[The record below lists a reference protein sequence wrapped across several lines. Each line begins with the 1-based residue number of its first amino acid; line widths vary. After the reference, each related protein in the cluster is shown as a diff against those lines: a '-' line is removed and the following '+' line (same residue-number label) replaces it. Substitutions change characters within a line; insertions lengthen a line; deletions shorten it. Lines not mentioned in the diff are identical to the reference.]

1 LRVRY
6 PLCFVPKV
14 PIMQNTAPS
23 ALPSPGANASAGADL
38 SLLLSRVPELAAEIG
53 KEAAKRDLDR
63 ELPFEAFR
71 QFKEMGLGALRIPVA
86 LGGPGGSV
94 ADYIETIMAI
104 GAADSNVAHALRSHF
119 NFTETLIL
127 NPNTAIDRT
136 QLGRVLSG
144 KLFGGAHT
152 EQGTKR
158 PGEVTT
164 RLTKSGDSFRLNGR
178 KWYATGTAFSDFASF
193 SAKNDED
200 QLVGILLPL
209 DRKGISVL
217 DDWDGMGQR
226 LTASGG
232 VLLEDVEVL
241 PHEISTRGLDTLVG
255 RHTSTLRQLHLAASM
270 AGAVRGALAE
280 GTDYVGRQ
288 ARSAA
293 HSAAE
298 TANADPFV
306 QKILGEIAAGSFA
319 VDTLIREGARA
330 LDRSVEAFGTGDAD
344 ALEHAL
350 VESALTTARTQIV
363 ASQIALAAA
372 SNVFELGGG
381 SATSRQL
388 NLDRHWRNIRTVL
401 NHNPLLHKARVV
413 GDFYINGTTTHLKE
427 GRVF

>member
-1 LRVRY
+1 M
-6 PLCFVPKV
+6 P
-14 PIMQNTAPS
+14 NTASS
-23 ALPSPGANASAGADL
+23 AIAAVPVANDRAA
-38 SLLLSRVPELAAEIG
+38 LLARIPDLAAEIS
-53 KEAAKRDLDR
+53 KEAARRDLER
-63 ELPFEAFR
+63 ELPHEAFR
-71 QFKEMGLGALRIPVA
+71 LFKDAGLGALRIPAA

-94 ADYIETIMAI
+94 VDYIDMIMTI

-119 NFTETLIL
+119 NFTEALLL
-127 NPNTAIDRT
+127 NPGSALDRT
-136 QLGRVLSG
+136 QLSRVLAG

-158 PGEVTT
+158 PGDVTT
-164 RLTKSGDSFRLNGR
+164 RLTKSGESYRLNGR
-178 KWYATGTAFSDFASF
+178 KWYATGTAFADFASF
-193 SAKNDED
+193 SARNDED
-200 QLVGILLPL
+200 QLASVLLPV
-209 DRKGISVL
+209 DRKGITIL

-241 PHEISTRGLDTLVG
+241 PHEISTRGLNTLIG

-270 AGAVRGALAE
+270 AGAVRGVLAE
-280 GTDYVGRQ
+280 GTDYVRRQ

-319 VDTLIREGARA
+319 VDTLIRESARA
-330 LDRSVEAFGTGDAD
+330 LDRTVEAFTGDD
-344 ALEHAL
+344 PQRLETALI
-350 VESALTTARTQIV
+350 ESALTTARTQIV
-363 ASQIALAAA
+363 ASQLALAAA
-372 SNVFELGGG
+372 TNVFELGGG
-381 SATSRQL
+381 SATSRHL

-413 GDFYINGTTTHLKE
+413 GDYYINGTTTHLEE
-427 GRVF
+427 GKVF

>member
-1 LRVRY
+1 M
-6 PLCFVPKV
+6 PN
-14 PIMQNTAPS
+14 IAPS
-23 ALPSPGANASAGADL
+23 ALSATAAPGG
-38 SLLLSRVPELAAEIG
+38 LAAHGNNLSELLAKIPRLSAEIS
-53 KEAAKRDLDR
+53 KEAAKRDLER

-71 QFKEMGLGALRIPVA
+71 LFKEAGLGALRIPVA

-94 ADYIETIMAI
+94 ADYIDMIMAI

-119 NFTETLIL
+119 NFTESLIL
-127 NPNTAIDRT
+127 SPNTAIDRT

-164 RLTKSGDSFRLNGR
+164 RLTRTGETYRLNGR

-193 SAKNDED
+193 SARNDED
-200 QLVGILLPL
+200 EFVSVLLPV
-209 DRKGISVL
+209 DRKGITIL

-232 VLLEDVEVL
+232 VRLEDVEVL
-241 PHEISTRGLDTLVG
+241 PHEISRRGLNTLVG

-280 GTDYVGRQ
+280 GTDYVRRQ

-319 VDTLIREGARA
+319 VDTLIRESARA
-330 LDRSVEAFGTGDAD
+330 LDRSVVAFAGDEDEAIET
-344 ALEHAL
+344 ALI
-350 VESALTTARTQIV
+350 ESALTTARTQII
-363 ASQIALAAA
+363 ASQLALAAA
-372 SNVFELGGG
+372 TNVFELGGG
-381 SATSRQL
+381 SATSRHL

-413 GDFYINGTTTHLKE
+413 GDYYINGTTTHLEE
-427 GRVF
+427 GKVF

>member
-1 LRVRY
+1 MPTIAPAIQPVQAASRSSDL
-6 PLCFVPKV
+6 
-14 PIMQNTAPS
+14 TA
-23 ALPSPGANASAGADL
+23 
-38 SLLLSRVPELAAEIG
+38 LLAKVPELATEIA
-53 KEAAKRDLDR
+53 KEAARRDLER

-71 QFKEMGLGALRIPVA
+71 LFREAGLGTLRIPVD

-94 ADYIETIMAI
+94 VDYIEMIMTI

-119 NFTETLIL
+119 NFTEGLLL
-127 NPNTAIDRT
+127 NPNTALDRT
-136 QLGRVLSG
+136 QLSRVLSG

-158 PGEVTT
+158 PGDVTT
-164 RLTKSGDSFRLNGR
+164 RLTKSGDNYRLNGR

-193 SAKNDED
+193 SARNDDD
-200 QLVGILLPL
+200 QLVGVLLPV
-209 DRKGISVL
+209 DRKGITIL

-241 PHEISTRGLDTLVG
+241 PHEISTRGLNTLVG
-255 RHTSTLRQLHLAASM
+255 RHVSTLRQLHLAASM
-270 AGAVRGALAE
+270 AGAVRGVLAE
-280 GTDYVGRQ
+280 GMDYVRRQ
-288 ARSAA
+288 ARSTA

-319 VDTLIREGARA
+319 VDTLIRESARA
-330 LDRSVEAFGTGDAD
+330 LDRTVAAFAAGDPQKLEA
-344 ALEHAL
+344 AL

-363 ASQIALAAA
+363 TSQLALAAA
-372 SNVFELGGG
+372 TNVFELGGG
-381 SATSRQL
+381 SATSRHL
-388 NLDRHWRNIRTVL
+388 NLDRHWRNIRTLL

-413 GDFYINGTTTHLKE
+413 GDYYINGTTTHLEE
-427 GRVF
+427 GKVF

>member
-1 LRVRY
+1 M
-6 PLCFVPKV
+6 PIPASSAVP
-14 PIMQNTAPS
+14 S
-23 ALPSPGANASAGADL
+23 LPVETSRET
-38 SLLLSRVPELAAEIG
+38 LLAKIPDLAAEIA
-53 KEAAKRDLDR
+53 KEAARRDLER
-63 ELPFEAFR
+63 ELPYEAFKL
-71 QFKEMGLGALRIPVA
+71 FKQAGLGALRIPTA

-94 ADYIETIMAI
+94 LDYIEMVMTI

-119 NFTETLIL
+119 NFTEALLL
-127 NPNTAIDRT
+127 NPNSSVDRT
-136 QLGRVLSG
+136 QLTRVLGG

-158 PGEVTT
+158 PGDVAT
-164 RLTKSGDSFRLNGR
+164 RLTKSGESYRLNGR
-178 KWYATGTAFSDFASF
+178 KWYATGTAFADFASF
-193 SAKNDED
+193 SAKDD
-200 QLVGILLPL
+200 DDRLVSALLPV
-209 DRKGISVL
+209 DRKGITIL

-232 VLLEDVEVL
+232 VLLDDVEVL
-241 PHEISTRGLDTLVG
+241 PHEISTRGLSTLIG

-280 GTDYVGRQ
+280 GTDYVRRQ

-319 VDTLIREGARA
+319 VDTLIRESARA
-330 LDRSVEAFGTGDAD
+330 LDRTVEAFANDD
-344 ALEHAL
+344 PQALEQAL
-350 VESALTTARTQIV
+350 IESALTTARTQII
-363 ASQIALAAA
+363 ASQLALSAAT
-372 SNVFELGGG
+372 NVFELGGG
-381 SATSRQL
+381 SATSRHL

-413 GDFYINGTTTHLKE
+413 GDYYINSTTTHLEE
-427 GRVF
+427 GKVF

>member
-1 LRVRY
+1 
-6 PLCFVPKV
+6 
-14 PIMQNTAPS
+14 MANTAPS
-23 ALPSPGANASAGADL
+23 PLPTPEQPGDDSKSPVGDL
-38 SLLLSRVPELAAEIG
+38 ASLLAKVPELAEEI
-53 KEAAKRDLDR
+53 AKGAVRRDLER
-63 ELPFEAFR
+63 ELPFEAFAL
-71 QFKEMGLGALRIPVA
+71 FKEAGLGALRVPVA

-94 ADYIETIMAI
+94 VDYIETIMAI

-119 NFTETLIL
+119 NFTEGLLL

-136 QLGRVLSG
+136 QVSRVLSG

-158 PGEVTT
+158 PGDVTT
-164 RLTKSGDSFRLNGR
+164 RLTRSNDSYRLNGR

-193 SAKNDED
+193 SAKNDDE
-200 QLVGILLPL
+200 QLVSVLLPV
-209 DRKGISVL
+209 DRKGISIL

-241 PHEISTRGLDTLVG
+241 PHEISTRGLNTLVG

-280 GTDYVGRQ
+280 GTEYVRRQ

-306 QKILGEIAAGSFA
+306 QNILGEIASGSFA
-319 VDTLIREGARA
+319 VDTLIRECARA
-330 LDRSVEAFGTGDAD
+330 LDRTVEAFGAGDLD
-344 ALEHAL
+344 KLEARL
-350 VESALTTARTQIV
+350 IESALATARTQVV
-363 ASQIALAAA
+363 ASKLALAAA
-372 SNVFELGGG
+372 TNVFELGGG
-381 SATSRQL
+381 SATSRHL

-401 NHNPLLHKARVV
+401 NHNPLLHKARVI
-413 GDFYINGTTTHLKE
+413 GDYVINGTTTHLEE
-427 GRVF
+427 GKVF

>member
-1 LRVRY
+1 M
-6 PLCFVPKV
+6 PIPASSAVP
-14 PIMQNTAPS
+14 S
-23 ALPSPGANASAGADL
+23 LPVETSRET
-38 SLLLSRVPELAAEIG
+38 LLAKIPDLAAEIA
-53 KEAAKRDLDR
+53 KEAARRDLER
-63 ELPFEAFR
+63 ELPYEAFKL
-71 QFKEMGLGALRIPVA
+71 FKQAGLGALRIPTA

-94 ADYIETIMAI
+94 LDYIETVMTI

-119 NFTETLIL
+119 NFTEALLL
-127 NPNTAIDRT
+127 NPNSSVDRT
-136 QLGRVLSG
+136 QLTRVLGG

-158 PGEVTT
+158 PGDVAT
-164 RLTKSGDSFRLNGR
+164 RLTKSGESYRLNGR
-178 KWYATGTAFSDFASF
+178 KWYATGTAFADFASF
-193 SAKNDED
+193 SAKDDDD
-200 QLVGILLPL
+200 QLVSVLLPV
-209 DRKGISVL
+209 DRKGISIL

-232 VLLEDVEVL
+232 VLLDDVEVL
-241 PHEISTRGLDTLVG
+241 PHEISTRGLSTLIG

-280 GTDYVGRQ
+280 GTDYVRRQ

-319 VDTLIREGARA
+319 VDTLIRESARA
-330 LDRSVEAFGTGDAD
+330 LDRTVEAFASDD
-344 ALEHAL
+344 PEALEQVL
-350 VESALTTARTQIV
+350 IESALTTARTQII
-363 ASQIALAAA
+363 ASQLALSAAT
-372 SNVFELGGG
+372 NVFELGGG
-381 SATSRQL
+381 SATSRHL

-413 GDFYINGTTTHLKE
+413 GDYYINGTTTHLEE
-427 GRVF
+427 GKVF

>member
-1 LRVRY
+1 
-6 PLCFVPKV
+6 VP
-14 PIMQNTAPS
+14 
-23 ALPSPGANASAGADL
+23 D
-38 SLLLSRVPELAAEIG
+38 LAAQIAEG
-53 KEAAKRDLDR
+53 AAARDLER
-63 ELPFEAFR
+63 ELPHEAFR
-71 QFKEMGLGALRIPVA
+71 LFKEAGLGALRIPTA

-94 ADYIETIMAI
+94 LDYIEMVMTI

-119 NFTETLIL
+119 NFTEALLL
-127 NPNTAIDRT
+127 NPNSSLDRT
-136 QLGRVLSG
+136 QLARVLGG

-164 RLTKSGDSFRLNGR
+164 RLTKTGDGFRLNGQ
-178 KWYATGTAFSDFASF
+178 KWYATGTAFADFASF
-193 SAKNDED
+193 SAKDNEGE
-200 QLVGILLPL
+200 LVSVLLPV
-209 DRKGISVL
+209 DRKGITIL

-232 VLLEDVEVL
+232 VLLDDVEVL
-241 PHEISTRGLDTLVG
+241 PHEISKRGLSTLIG

-270 AGAVRGALAE
+270 AGAVRGALRE
-280 GTDYVGRQ
+280 GTEYVRRQ

-306 QKILGEIAAGSFA
+306 QKILGEIAANSFA
-319 VDTLIREGARA
+319 VDTLIRESARA
-330 LDRSVEAFGTGDAD
+330 LDRTAAAFAGDD
-344 ALEHAL
+344 PQILETAL

-363 ASQIALAAA
+363 TSQLALAAA
-372 SNVFELGGG
+372 TNVFELGGG
-381 SATSRQL
+381 SATSRHL

-413 GDFYINGTTTHLKE
+413 GDYYINGTTTHLEE
-427 GRVF
+427 GKVF

>member
-1 LRVRY
+1 M
-6 PLCFVPKV
+6 P
-14 PIMQNTAPS
+14 NTAPS
-23 ALPSPGANASAGADL
+23 SLSATPATPATGQEGGDL
-38 SLLLSRVPELAAEIG
+38 SALLAKLPALTGEIA
-53 KEAAKRDLDR
+53 KEAARRDLDR

-71 QFKEMGLGALRIPVA
+71 LFKESGLGALRIPVA
-86 LGGPGGSV
+86 LGGPGGSIS
-94 ADYIETIMAI
+94 DLTEMIMAI
-104 GAADSNVAHALRSHF
+104 GAADTNVAHALRSHF

-127 NPNTAIDRT
+127 TPNTAIDRT

-152 EQGTKR
+152 EQGTAR

-164 RLTKSGDSFRLNGR
+164 RLTKSGDHYRLNGR
-178 KWYATGTAFSDFASF
+178 KWYATGTAFCDFASF
-193 SAKNDED
+193 SAKNDEGD
-200 QLVGILLPL
+200 LVSVLLPV
-209 DRKGISVL
+209 DRSGISVL

-232 VLLEDVEVL
+232 VLIDDVEVL
-241 PHEISTRGLDTLVG
+241 PHEISTRGLNSLVG
-255 RHTSTLRQLHLAASM
+255 RHASTLRQLHLAASM

-280 GTDYVGRQ
+280 GTQYVRRQ

-319 VDTLIREGARA
+319 VDTLILESARA
-330 LDRSVEAFGTGDAD
+330 LDRTAVSFGAGNSR
-344 ALEHAL
+344 ALEAAL
-350 VESALTTARTQIV
+350 IDSALTTARTQII
-363 ASQIALAAA
+363 ASQIALTAAT
-372 SNVFELGGG
+372 NVFELGGG
-381 SATSRQL
+381 SATSRHL

-413 GDFYINGTTTHLKE
+413 GDFFINGTTTHLEE
-427 GRVF
+427 GKVF

>member
-1 LRVRY
+1 M
-6 PLCFVPKV
+6 PT
-14 PIMQNTAPS
+14 IAPVIQPAQAAS
-23 ALPSPGANASAGADL
+23 QATDLAALLAK
-38 SLLLSRVPELAAEIG
+38 VPELAAEIA
-53 KEAAKRDLDR
+53 KEAARRDLER

-71 QFKEMGLGALRIPVA
+71 LFREAGLGTLRIPVD

-94 ADYIETIMAI
+94 VDYIEMIMAI

-119 NFTETLIL
+119 NFTEGLLL
-127 NPNTAIDRT
+127 NPNTALDRT

-158 PGEVTT
+158 PGEVTA
-164 RLTKSGDSFRLNGR
+164 RLTKSGDNYRLNGR

-193 SAKNDED
+193 SARNEED
-200 QLVGILLPL
+200 QLVGVLLPV
-209 DRKGISVL
+209 DRKGITIL

-241 PHEISTRGLDTLVG
+241 PHEISTRGLNTLVG
-255 RHTSTLRQLHLAASM
+255 RHASTLRQLHLAASM
-270 AGAVRGALAE
+270 AGAVRGVLAE
-280 GTDYVGRQ
+280 GTDYVRRQ
-288 ARSAA
+288 ARSTA

-298 TANADPFV
+298 TANTDPFV

-319 VDTLIREGARA
+319 VDTLIRESARA
-330 LDRSVEAFGTGDAD
+330 LDRTVAAFSEGDPEKLEA
-344 ALEHAL
+344 ALI
-350 VESALTTARTQIV
+350 ESALTTARTQIV
-363 ASQIALAAA
+363 TSQLALAAA
-372 SNVFELGGG
+372 TNVFELGGG
-381 SATSRQL
+381 SATSRHL

-413 GDFYINGTTTHLKE
+413 GDYYINGTTTHLEE
-427 GRVF
+427 GKVF

>member
-1 LRVRY
+1 M
-6 PLCFVPKV
+6 P
-14 PIMQNTAPS
+14 NTAPS
-23 ALPSPGANASAGADL
+23 ALSPVAGSASVATDL
-38 SLLLSRVPELAAEIG
+38 AVLLAKVPELAAEIAR
-53 KEAAKRDLDR
+53 EAAKRDLER

-71 QFKEMGLGALRIPVA
+71 RFKEAGLGALRIPVA

-94 ADYIETIMAI
+94 VDYIETIMTL

-119 NFTETLIL
+119 NFTESLLL
-127 NPNTAIDRT
+127 NPNSAIDRT
-136 QLGRVLSG
+136 QLGRVLAG

-164 RLTKSGDSFRLNGR
+164 RLTKSGESFRLNGR

-193 SAKNDED
+193 SARNDED
-200 QLVGILLPL
+200 QLVSLLLPV
-209 DRKGISVL
+209 DRKGITIL

-241 PHEISTRGLDTLVG
+241 PHEISTRGLNTLVG
-255 RHTSTLRQLHLAASM
+255 RHTSTLRQLHLAACM
-270 AGAVRGALAE
+270 AGAVRGAVAE
-280 GTDYVGRQ
+280 GADYVRRQ

-319 VDTLIREGARA
+319 VDTLIRESARA
-330 LDRSVEAFGTGDAD
+330 LDCSVEAFGAGDPDRLEA
-344 ALEHAL
+344 ALI
-350 VESALTTARTQIV
+350 ESALTTARTQIV

-372 SNVFELGGG
+372 TNVFELGGG
-381 SATSRQL
+381 SATSRHL

-413 GDFYINGTTTHLKE
+413 GDYYINGTTTHLEE

>member
-1 LRVRY
+1 L
-6 PLCFVPKV
+6 
-14 PIMQNTAPS
+14 S
-23 ALPSPGANASAGADL
+23 ALLANVPDLAREIAKGA
-38 SLLLSRVPELAAEIG
+38 VQ
-53 KEAAKRDLDR
+53 RDLER

-71 QFKEMGLGALRIPVA
+71 LFKDAGLGTLRVPVA

-94 ADYIETIMAI
+94 VDYIETIMAI

-119 NFTETLIL
+119 NFTEGLLL

-136 QLGRVLSG
+136 QLSRVLSG

-158 PGEVTT
+158 PGDVTT
-164 RLTKSGDSFRLNGR
+164 RLTKTGDSYRLNGR
-178 KWYATGTAFSDFASF
+178 KWYATGTAFADFASF
-193 SAKNDED
+193 SAKTDEG
-200 QLVGILLPL
+200 QFVSVLLPV
-209 DRKGISVL
+209 DRKGISIL

-241 PHEISTRGLDTLVG
+241 PHEISTRGLNTLVG

-280 GTDYVGRQ
+280 GTEYVRRQ

-298 TANADPFV
+298 TASADPFV

-319 VDTLIREGARA
+319 VDTLIRESARA
-330 LDRSVEAFGTGDAD
+330 LDRTVKAFDTDDAD
-344 ALEHAL
+344 KIEAAL
-350 VESALTTARTQIV
+350 VESALATARTQVV
-363 ASQIALAAA
+363 ASQLALAAA
-372 SNVFELGGG
+372 TNVFELGGG
-381 SATSRQL
+381 SATSRHL

-401 NHNPLLHKARVV
+401 NHNPLLHKARVI
-413 GDFYINGTTTHLKE
+413 GDYFINGTTTHLQE
-427 GRVF
+427 GKVF

>member
-1 LRVRY
+1 MPNAVSS
-6 PLCFVPKV
+6 VPSAIPTADDLAVLLAKV
-14 PIMQNTAPS
+14 P
-23 ALPSPGANASAGADL
+23 DL
-38 SLLLSRVPELAAEIG
+38 VVEIG
-53 KEAAKRDLDR
+53 RDAAKRDLER

-71 QFKEMGLGALRIPVA
+71 LFKEAGLGALRIPVA

-94 ADYIETIMAI
+94 VDYIEMIMAI

-119 NFTETLIL
+119 NFTEGLLL
-127 NPNTAIDRT
+127 NSNTAIDRT
-136 QLGRVLSG
+136 QLSRVLSG

-152 EQGTKR
+152 EQSTKR

-164 RLTKSGDSFRLNGR
+164 RLTKVGDSYRLNGR
-178 KWYATGTAFSDFASF
+178 KWYATGTAFADFASF

-200 QLVGILLPL
+200 QLVSVLFPV
-209 DRKGISVL
+209 DRKGVTIL

-232 VLLEDVEVL
+232 VLLNDVEVL
-241 PHEISTRGLDTLVG
+241 PHEISTRGLNTLVG

-270 AGAVRGALAE
+270 AGAVRGVLAE
-280 GTDYVGRQ
+280 GTDYVRRQ

-319 VDTLIREGARA
+319 VDTLIRESAHT
-330 LDRSVEAFGTGDAD
+330 LDRTVEAFAAD
-344 ALEHAL
+344 NPDRLEAAL

-363 ASQIALAAA
+363 TSQLALAAA
-372 SNVFELGGG
+372 TNVFELGGG
-381 SATSRQL
+381 SATSRHL

-413 GDFYINGTTTHLKE
+413 GDYYINGTTTHLEE
-427 GRVF
+427 GKVF

>member
-1 LRVRY
+1 M
-6 PLCFVPKV
+6 P
-14 PIMQNTAPS
+14 NTASS
-23 ALPSPGANASAGADL
+23 AIPAAPVANDRTA
-38 SLLLSRVPELAAEIG
+38 LLARIPDLAAEIV
-53 KEAAKRDLDR
+53 KEAARRDLER
-63 ELPFEAFR
+63 ELPHEAFKL
-71 QFKEMGLGALRIPVA
+71 FKEVGLGALRIPVA

-94 ADYIETIMAI
+94 VDYIDMIMAI

-119 NFTETLIL
+119 NFTEALLL
-127 NPNTAIDRT
+127 NPNSALDRT
-136 QLGRVLSG
+136 QLSRVLAG

-158 PGEVTT
+158 PGDVTA
-164 RLTKSGDSFRLNGR
+164 RLTKSGESYRLNGR
-178 KWYATGTAFSDFASF
+178 KWYATGTAFADFASF

-200 QLVGILLPL
+200 QLVGVLLPV
-209 DRKGISVL
+209 DRKGITIL

-232 VLLEDVEVL
+232 ILLEDVEVL
-241 PHEISTRGLDTLVG
+241 SHEISTRGLNTLIG

-270 AGAVRGALAE
+270 AGAVRGVLAE
-280 GTDYVGRQ
+280 GTDYVRRQ

-319 VDTLIREGARA
+319 VDTLIRESARA
-330 LDRSVEAFGTGDAD
+330 LDRTAAAFAGDNPQELEA
-344 ALEHAL
+344 ALI
-350 VESALTTARTQIV
+350 ESALTTARTQIV
-363 ASQIALAAA
+363 TSQLALSAAT
-372 SNVFELGGG
+372 NVFELGGG
-381 SATSRQL
+381 SATSRHL

-413 GDFYINGTTTHLKE
+413 GDYYINGTTTHLEE
-427 GRVF
+427 GKVF

>member
-1 LRVRY
+1 M
-6 PLCFVPKV
+6 PNIASSAIPA
-14 PIMQNTAPS
+14 APGTNDRA
-23 ALPSPGANASAGADL
+23 ALLAKIPD
-38 SLLLSRVPELAAEIG
+38 LAAEIS
-53 KEAAKRDLDR
+53 KEAARRDLER
-63 ELPFEAFR
+63 ELPHEAFR
-71 QFKEMGLGALRIPVA
+71 LFKEVGLGALRIPVA

-94 ADYIETIMAI
+94 VDYIDMIMAI

-119 NFTETLIL
+119 NFTEALLL
-127 NPNTAIDRT
+127 NPNSALDRT
-136 QLGRVLSG
+136 QLSRVLAG

-158 PGEVTT
+158 PGDVTT
-164 RLTKSGDSFRLNGR
+164 RLTKSGENYRLNGR
-178 KWYATGTAFSDFASF
+178 KWYATGTAFADFASF

-200 QLVGILLPL
+200 QLVSLLLPV
-209 DRKGISVL
+209 DRKGITIL

-241 PHEISTRGLDTLVG
+241 PHEISTRGLNTLIG
-255 RHTSTLRQLHLAASM
+255 RHTSTLRQLHLAAAM
-270 AGAVRGALAE
+270 AGAVRGVLAE
-280 GTDYVGRQ
+280 GTDYVRRQ

-319 VDTLIREGARA
+319 VDTLIRESARA
-330 LDRSVEAFGTGDAD
+330 LDRTAAAFAGDNPQELEA
-344 ALEHAL
+344 ALI
-350 VESALTTARTQIV
+350 ESALTTARTQIV
-363 ASQIALAAA
+363 TSQLALSAAT
-372 SNVFELGGG
+372 NVFELGGG
-381 SATSRQL
+381 SATSRHL

-413 GDFYINGTTTHLKE
+413 GDYYINGTTTHLEE
-427 GRVF
+427 GKVF

>member
-1 LRVRY
+1 M
-6 PLCFVPKV
+6 P
-14 PIMQNTAPS
+14 NTAPS
-23 ALPSPGANASAGADL
+23 SLSATPATPATGQEGDDL
-38 SLLLSRVPELAAEIG
+38 SALLAKLPALTAEIA
-53 KEAAKRDLDR
+53 KEAARRDLER

-71 QFKEMGLGALRIPVA
+71 LFKESGLGALRIPVA
-86 LGGPGGSV
+86 LGGPGGSIS
-94 ADYIETIMAI
+94 DLIEMIMAI
-104 GAADSNVAHALRSHF
+104 GAADTNVAHALRSHF

-127 NPNTAIDRT
+127 TPNTAIDRT

-152 EQGTKR
+152 EQGTAR

-164 RLTKSGDSFRLNGR
+164 RLTKSGDHYRLNGR
-178 KWYATGTAFSDFASF
+178 KWYATGTAFCDFASF
-193 SAKNDED
+193 SAKNDEGD
-200 QLVGILLPL
+200 LVSVLLPV
-209 DRKGISVL
+209 DRSGISVL

-232 VLLEDVEVL
+232 VLLDDVEVL
-241 PHEISTRGLDTLVG
+241 PHEISTRGLNSLVG
-255 RHTSTLRQLHLAASM
+255 RHASTLRQLHLAASM

-280 GTDYVGRQ
+280 GTQYVRRQ

-319 VDTLIREGARA
+319 VDTLILESARA
-330 LDRSVEAFGTGDAD
+330 LDRTAACFGEGNSQ
-344 ALEHAL
+344 ALEAAL
-350 VESALTTARTQIV
+350 IDSALTTARTQII
-363 ASQIALAAA
+363 ASQIALTAAT
-372 SNVFELGGG
+372 NVFELGGG
-381 SATSRQL
+381 SATSRHL

-413 GDFYINGTTTHLKE
+413 GDFFINGTTTHLEE
-427 GRVF
+427 GKVF

>member
-1 LRVRY
+1 M
-6 PLCFVPKV
+6 P
-14 PIMQNTAPS
+14 NTAPAS
-23 ALPSPGANASAGADL
+23 LSPTPTQEGGEL
-38 SLLLSRVPELAAEIG
+38 STLLAKIPTLAAEIA
-53 KEAAKRDLDR
+53 KDAAKRDLER

-71 QFKEMGLGALRIPVA
+71 QFKEAGLGALRIPIA

-94 ADYIETIMAI
+94 ADYIEMIMAI

-127 NPNTAIDRT
+127 TPNTAIDRT

-164 RLTKSGDSFRLNGR
+164 RLTKSGDHYRLNGR
-178 KWYATGTAFSDFASF
+178 KWYATGTAFSDVASF
-193 SAKNDED
+193 SAKNDD
-200 QLVGILLPL
+200 GAFVSVLLPV
-209 DRKGISVL
+209 DRPGISIL

-232 VLLEDVEVL
+232 VLLENVEVL
-241 PHEISTRGLDTLVG
+241 PHEISTRGLNTLVG

-270 AGAVRGALAE
+270 AGTVRGALAE
-280 GTDYVGRQ
+280 GTDYVRRQ

-319 VDTLIREGARA
+319 VDTLIRESARA
-330 LDRSVEAFGTGDAD
+330 LDKTAELFGAGDPGKLEV
-344 ALEHAL
+344 ALI
-350 VESALTTARTQIV
+350 ESALATAHTQIV

-372 SNVFELGGG
+372 TNVFELGGG

-401 NHNPLLHKARVV
+401 NHNPLLHKARVI
-413 GDFYINGTTTHLKE
+413 GDFYINGTTTHLEE
-427 GRVF
+427 GKVF